1 MNPLLVALLGV
12 LLVPLFVATWRTS
25 LMGLGCQ
32 GVLMALI
39 ARQLE
44 STPNTVG
51 DWLALV
57 DLGIVRGFVVP
68 LALYRVLRARKTP
81 GRNDVIPPNLLSWTL
96 ALGMVLMS
104 FSFAELLVGDS
115 GEQRTL
121 VAVAATGVMLGFLVL
136 ATQSDPFSQMVGAL
150 RIENSIA
157 LLELGGKH
165 HDWPLAIQLGL
176 LAVFM
181 ATVAFFRWYLITLT
195 SNHVAQVEQGAG
207 VEGPTL

>member
-12 LLVPLFVATWRTS
+12 LLIPLFVATWRSS
-25 LMGLGCQ
+25 LFGLGCQ

-44 STPNTVG
+44 STPDTIG

-57 DLGIVRGFVVP
+57 DLGVVRGFVAP
-68 LALYRVLRARKTP
+68 LALYGVLRARKTP
-81 GRNDVIPPNLLSWTL
+81 GRNDVIPPNLLSWTI

-104 FSFAELLVGDS
+104 FSFAELLVADS
-115 GEQRTL
+115 GEQETL
-121 VAVAATGVMLGFLVL
+121 VAVAATGVLLGFLVL
-136 ATQSDPFSQMVGAL
+136 ATQSDPFSQMIGAL

-157 LLELGGKH
+157 LLELGDKH

-176 LAVFM
+176 LAVFLV
-181 ATVAFFRWYLITLT
+181 TIAFFRGYLITLT
-195 SNHVAQVEQGAG
+195 SRRVGG
-207 VEGPTL
+207 VEESASVGEPTL